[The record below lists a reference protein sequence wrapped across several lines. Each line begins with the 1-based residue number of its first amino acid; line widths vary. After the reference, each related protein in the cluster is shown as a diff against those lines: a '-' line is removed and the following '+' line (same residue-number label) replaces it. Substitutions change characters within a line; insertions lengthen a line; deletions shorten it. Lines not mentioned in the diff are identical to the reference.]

1 MGLIIASALV
11 LVPGMISFSGSLPVP
26 AKNAFCSARL
36 AVSTLTWALS
46 FVVAETY
53 RLRAVFGL
61 ILATRA
67 VAELRNRPAAEVD
80 CFRQWRDACRNE
92 FEAIPDILV
101 LVGKNLIDQK
111 KPKKRQKIIC
121 TPFASRAKM
130 LFEAMS
136 AVIGQCAIIIPLCI
150 APSKADL

>member
-1 MGLIIASALV
+1 
-11 LVPGMISFSGSLPVP
+11 
-26 AKNAFCSARL
+26 
-36 AVSTLTWALS
+36 VSTLTWALS

-53 RLRAVFGL
+53 RLLAIFGL
-61 ILATRA
+61 IPATRA

-111 KPKKRQKIIC
+111 KPEKRQRYFVRLSQAELKC
-121 TPFASRAKM
+121 S
-130 LFEAMS
+130 FEAML
-136 AVIGQCAIIIPLCI
+136 AVIG
-150 APSKADL
+150 